1 MSIAVKLRLLAV
13 EDAAVMAE
21 VLADPSLYAFTGG
34 EPPTTDELSRRYGV
48 LVAVARPTGVSNGST
63 SW

>member
-34 EPPTTDELSRRYGV
+34 ENRRP
-48 LVAVARPTGVSNGST
+48 RT
-63 SW
+63 S